1 MFVGS
6 KQCLSRIGEMPKM
19 YLQGH
24 LLANKTS
31 ANKTSAKYLGLIIDQ
46 HLTWDDHVSDLCKRL
61 RAKIR
66 LLSCIRHIIPFPQIM
81 TVYLT
86 TIQSVMDYGLTV
98 WGSCNVGNRKM
109 VQSLQNRCVRLITNN
124 FDHDV

>member
-1 MFVGS
+1 MFVRS
-6 KQCLSRIGEMPKM
+6 KQRLGRIGEMPKM
-19 YLQGH
+19 YLQGQ

-31 ANKTSAKYLGLIIDQ
+31 AKYPGLIIDQ

-61 RAKIR
+61 CPNIG
-66 LLSCIRHIIPFPQIM
+66 LLSRVRHILPFPQLM

-98 WGSCNVGNRKM
+98 WGSCNVGKWYK
-109 VQSLQNRCVRLITNN
+109 VFKT
-124 FDHDV
+124 DV